1 MNNTTKKRMNE
12 KQTPIDYF
20 VEQLL
25 KKSNVQYI
33 NGFDYLVEQANV
45 MHKEQIIKA
54 RLSLDSSDNVW
65 DKEIALELAEQY
77 YKENYE
83 K

>member
-1 MNNTTKKRMNE
+1 MSKKLTAVE
-12 KQTPIDYF
+12 WLI
-20 VEQLL
+20 EQLL
-25 KKSNVQYI
+25 KKSDVQYI

-45 MHKEQIIKA
+45 MHKEQIIKS

-77 YKENYE
+77 YKETYE
-83 K
+83 

>member
-1 MNNTTKKRMNE
+1 L
-12 KQTPIDYF
+12 I
-20 VEQLL
+20 EQLL
-25 KKSNVQYI
+25 KKSDVQYI

-45 MHKEQIIKA
+45 MHKEQIIKS

-77 YKENYE
+77 YKETYE
-83 K
+83 